1 MPGTLTPG
9 QMFDFELN
17 QKKGWPSPYA
27 VDYSA
32 AYASGVSG
40 VKAGSVVSLDSE
52 GAFVQGLSEDGAMPV
67 FCLQNQADFDVSS
80 DVGNISG
87 GVGSGL
93 VAVGAYELQ
102 TTEFVAAV
110 YAPNDRLTVENSDV
124 SDDYGKLKA
133 GVEYTDPIVGVVS
146 AGQSDS
152 EHNASIKLLSFWPV
166 WLPPVP
172 A

>member
-1 MPGTLTPG
+1 MPGTYTPG

-32 AYASGVSG
+32 PYADGVSG
-40 VKAGSVVSLDSE
+40 AAAGSVVSLDAS
-52 GAFVQGLSEDGAMPV
+52 GSLVRGLSEDGAMAI
-67 FCLQNQADFDVSS
+67 FLLQNQSDFDVRS

-93 VAVGAYELQ
+93 VACGAYELQ

-110 YAPNDRLTVENSDV
+110 YAPNDRLTVENSSI

-133 GVEYTDPIVGVVS
+133 GTEYTDDIVGVVS
-146 AGQSDS
+146 SGQSDS
-152 EHNASIKLLSFWPV
+152 EHDATIKLLSFWPV
-166 WLPPVP
+166 WLPKSP
-172 A
+172 

>member
-1 MPGTLTPG
+1 MPGTYTPG

-27 VDYSA
+27 VDYAA

-40 VKAGSVVSLDSE
+40 AQAGSVISLDANGE
-52 GAFVQGLSEDGAMPV
+52 FVRGLSEDGAMAV
-67 FCLQNQADFDVSS
+67 FLLQNQTDFDVRS

-87 GVGSGL
+87 GVASGL
-93 VAVGAYELQ
+93 VACGAYELQ

-110 YAPNDRLTVENSDV
+110 YAPNDRLTVENDDT
-124 SDDYGKLKA
+124 SDDYGKLVA
-133 GVEYTDPIVGVVS
+133 GVEYTDPIVGIVS
-146 AGQSDS
+146 AGQTDS
-152 EHNASIKLLSFWPV
+152 EHDASIKLLAFWPV

>member
-1 MPGTLTPG
+1 MPGTFSPA

-32 AYASGVSG
+32 AYATGVTG
-40 VKAGSVVSLDSE
+40 AAAGSVISLDSS
-52 GAFVQGLSEDGAMPV
+52 GNLVRGLSEDGAMAI
-67 FCLQNQADFDVSS
+67 FLLQNQSDYDVRS

-93 VAVGAYELQ
+93 VACGAYELQ
-102 TTEFVAAV
+102 TTEFVTAT
-110 YAPNDRLTVENSDV
+110 YAPNDRLTVENSEV
-124 SDDYGKLKA
+124 SDDYGKLTA
-133 GVEYTDPIVGVVS
+133 GVEYTDPIVWIVS
-146 AGQSDS
+146 SGQADS
-152 EHNASIKLLSFWPV
+152 EHDASIALLSFWPV